1 MWGSPSE
8 WGVHFPT
15 IGYHCCGL
23 QSSVVYRRTDQKLV
37 HFKLGVVVHGFTILA
52 LGTWAGWPSSL
63 RPAQS
68 SKFQV
73 SQGNTVRP
81 KLRQQTKCALCFSY
95 NSLEQIWATRTVDK
109 CSIAKLRPTL
119 KSTFPRQSHLPE
131 DPSRVTELLPLQ
143 LVPPSPPRDPRRLK
157 NTGVWGFDRL
167 GSFPWLSKHGV
178 FIETHWGGLPWVIW
192 HLSAQ

>member
-8 WGVHFPT
+8 WGVHLPT
-15 IGYHCCGL
+15 FGYHCCGF

-52 LGTWAGWPSSL
+52 LGRWAGWPSNL

-81 KLRQQTKCALCFSY
+81 KLRQQTNKVCFLFLIQFFRANMVYTYSRQMFY
-95 NSLEQIWATRTVDK
+95 CQAATHAQKHISPSVSFEK
-109 CSIAKLRPTL
+109 ILHELPSCSHCSWCHHLH
-119 KSTFPRQSHLPE
+119 PRIQ
-131 DPSRVTELLPLQ
+131 
-143 LVPPSPPRDPRRLK
+143 
-157 NTGVWGFDRL
+157 GVWKTL
-167 GSFPWLSKHGV
+167 VS
-178 FIETHWGGLPWVIW
+178 GGLIGWVPF
-192 HLSAQ
+192 LDSVSLAFL